1 MELINQLTLPKNQ
14 LSVKLN
20 CRKKKKK
27 ASCMGV
33 MLTLVARV
41 GGGVWIKL
49 PIRNWKY

>member
-1 MELINQLTLPKNQ
+1 MELINQLILPKNQ

-20 CRKKKKK
+20 YRKKK